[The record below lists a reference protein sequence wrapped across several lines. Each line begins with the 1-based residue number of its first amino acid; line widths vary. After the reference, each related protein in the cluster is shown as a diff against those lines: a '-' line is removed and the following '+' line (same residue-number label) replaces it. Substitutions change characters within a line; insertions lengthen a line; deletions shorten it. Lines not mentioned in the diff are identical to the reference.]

1 MYVLLD
7 TSTATC
13 KVSIMLDGQSYQYSW
28 DANRDMARGL
38 LKFITDC
45 LAKHNATVRDVAGWG
60 VMRGPGS
67 FTGLRIGIT
76 TINTLGEFLQV
87 PIIGESGDAWEEKAL
102 VRLQRS
108 ETDTLIVPDYG
119 RPARITAPRK

>member
-1 MYVLLD
+1 MYVLID

-13 KVSIMLDGQSYQYSW
+13 KLSIVLNDETYKYSW

-45 LAKHNATVRDVAGWG
+45 LAKHNATIRDVVGWG
-60 VMRGPGS
+60 AMRGPGS

-87 PIIGESGDAWEEKAL
+87 PIVGEAGDTWQEKAL
-102 VRLQRS
+102 TRLQRG
-108 ETDTLIVPDYG
+108 ETDTLITPDYG